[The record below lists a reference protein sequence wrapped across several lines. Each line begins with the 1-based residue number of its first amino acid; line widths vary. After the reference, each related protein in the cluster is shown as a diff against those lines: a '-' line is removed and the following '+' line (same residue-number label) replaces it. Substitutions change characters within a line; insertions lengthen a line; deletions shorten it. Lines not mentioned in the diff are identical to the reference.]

1 MSRDR
6 GGGFVL
12 VGFLLLFGARGAWA
26 DPPTDQLKAHIDQ
39 VVKILEDPA
48 LKGDSQITERR
59 AAVRT
64 VANDLFDFA
73 EMAKRTLARHWQGQT
88 AREREE
94 FAGLFADVLER
105 AYISKIELS
114 GGGEKIRYGRE
125 HLDGDFATVT
135 TKITTRQGQEVPV
148 DYRMLR
154 QGDRWLVYDVV
165 IEGISLV
172 SNYRSQFNQIIQTSS
187 YEALV
192 RRMKAKQEE
201 FWAPV
206 PSSAPTPGRA
216 PGLSGRSSLPGRAP

>member
-6 GGGFVL
+6 RVGFVL
-12 VGFLLLFGARGAWA
+12 VGLLLLFGARGAWA
-26 DPPTDQLKAHIDQ
+26 EPPTDQLKAHIDQ

-48 LKGDSQITERR
+48 LKGESKVTERR

-88 AREREE
+88 AQEREE
-94 FAGLFADVLER
+94 FARLYADVLER
-105 AYISKIELS
+105 AYISKIELY
-114 GGGEKIRYGRE
+114 GGGAKIRYGRE
-125 HLDGDFATVT
+125 QLDGNFATVT
-135 TKITTRQGQEVPV
+135 TKITTRQGLDVPV

-154 QGDRWLVYDVV
+154 QGDRWLVYDVA

-187 YEALV
+187 YEELV

-201 FWAPV
+201 FRAPA
-206 PSSAPTPGRA
+206 PSSAPIPGRA
-216 PGLSGRSSLPGRAP
+216 SGLSSRSSLPGRVP